1 MDAPVRQFKELRYR
15 TLNTWSGE
23 RRGVAKVEHI
33 PGKSTPRFI
42 VTSLSIDKV
51 DARELYEDVYCARGD
66 MENRIKE
73 QPLGL
78 FADRASGHDMG
89 THQMRLWLSGFAYV
103 LVETLRRTALHG
115 TRITRAQ
122 ASTLRERLFKSGAL
136 VRVSVRRVRVSL
148 SSAFSLQDMV
158 R

>member
-1 MDAPVRQFKELRYR
+1 MTWCEETDTLDCVVGIAKNTRLLSAIQQELNQVRERAEAADAPVRQFKDLRYR

-78 FADRASGHDMG
+78 FGDRASGHDMG
-89 THQMRLWLSGFAYV
+89 THQMRL
-103 LVETLRRTALHG
+103 
-115 TRITRAQ
+115 
-122 ASTLRERLFKSGAL
+122 
-136 VRVSVRRVRVSL
+136 
-148 SSAFSLQDMV
+148 
-158 R
+158 